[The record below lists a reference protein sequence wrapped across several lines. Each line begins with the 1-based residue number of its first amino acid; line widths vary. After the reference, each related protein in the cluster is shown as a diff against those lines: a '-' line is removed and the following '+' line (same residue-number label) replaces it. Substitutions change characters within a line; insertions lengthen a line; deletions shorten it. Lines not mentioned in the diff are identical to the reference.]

1 MVEDIELIVKTNIY
15 SPDKKLIKRN
25 VIRKILVNIFD
36 IRNPREILNK
46 KGDII
51 KTACE
56 ITIKDFGDIVV
67 NHSYD
72 YIKSLKEEESKTE
85 IGFKQNG
92 KSIRKSNRNNKRL
105 GY

>member
-1 MVEDIELIVKTNIY
+1 MVEDIELTVKTNIY

-25 VIRKILVNIFD
+25 VIRKIYVNIFD
-36 IRNPREILNK
+36 IKNPREILNK
-46 KGDII
+46 KGDIV

-72 YIKSLKEEESKTE
+72 YIKNLKEEEIKTI
-85 IGFKQNG
+85 IGFNQNKNG
-92 KSIRKSNRNNKRL
+92 KSFRKQNRDNK
-105 GY
+105 